1 MGLAMTKV
9 NNIELKKMIDVFG
22 ARKVFD
28 KHLEG
33 KLTLVGRQVD
43 KVLKLKDEEP
53 RKKVVKTYMTVE
65 ELERYKKCMS

>member
-1 MGLAMTKV
+1 MTKV
-9 NNIELKKMIDVFG
+9 NEVELKKMIDVFG

-43 KVLKLKDEEP
+43 KVLKLRDEET
-53 RKKVVKTYMTVE
+53 RRKVVKKYITVE
-65 ELERYKKCMS
+65 DLERYKKCTH